1 MIIITNK
8 DTNVVSF
15 IANDTTDK
23 PAPNEAVT
31 KHGNSNLGTWAN
43 GYPVLIEENI
53 AFSPESV
60 NIYQDVKVATEVVPN
75 KYCYTP
81 EQGFYLNPDYVEPD
95 QTNTY
100 GISDEIYHNIID
112 DYTEELLGGEL

>member
-1 MIIITNK
+1 MYIVCQKENNI
-8 DTNVVSF
+8 V
-15 IANDTTDK
+15 
-23 PAPNEAVT
+23 
-31 KHGNSNLGTWAN
+31 LGYDEQIKYWEN
-43 GYPVLIEENI
+43 GYPVLANKNM
-53 AFSPESV
+53 AFIPDSV
-60 NIYQDVKVATEVVPN
+60 NIFEEASPVFPEDIDVGRN